1 MKIKIERYEFG
12 KDHTLGKIT
21 IDGFPYGY
29 TMEDEI
35 REVKV
40 KGETAIPKGTYK
52 VITRYSPRFKRNL
65 PWLLDV
71 PGFEYI
77 LIHSGNT
84 DKDTEGCIL
93 VGKSTGYIN
102 QKRAVLDSR
111 KAFDLIYDRINGALQ
126 KGEEITLEIS

>member
-1 MKIKIERYEFG
+1 M
-12 KDHTLGKIT
+12 DSLTV
-21 IDGFPYGY
+21 Y

-102 QKRAVLDSR
+102 QKER
-111 KAFDLIYDRINGALQ
+111 F
-126 KGEEITLEIS
+126 